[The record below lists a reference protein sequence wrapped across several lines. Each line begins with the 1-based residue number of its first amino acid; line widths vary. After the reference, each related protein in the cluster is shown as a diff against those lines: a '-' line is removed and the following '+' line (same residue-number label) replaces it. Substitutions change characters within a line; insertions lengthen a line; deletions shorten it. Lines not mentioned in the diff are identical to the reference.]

1 MKLHS
6 SLLSWFVITLYCTPL
21 AFAQQST
28 TPHIIT
34 LFFKPALKQYCQGPA
49 CELLGNLHIPGQIN
63 RIILSQN
70 IMAQIISGIYVS
82 YAGFVTHSDYNG
94 QVSFPL
100 KYAHDNFTIIVTESI
115 KPVLL
120 FSNTVHHLEFA
131 ENTPAVMYSFT
142 EEKRDKKAVWVVKKV
157 AITDHKIPDNALI
170 IFSQPSHIIIA
181 EGIFKADEGPN
192 VILPHIYV
200 AENTP
205 LSVNALQFVKLAK
218 FFAPVVKAFGYA
230 PERYADIIAN

>member
-1 MKLHS
+1 MKLHI
-6 SLLSWFVITLYCTPL
+6 SLISWFVIAFYGTPL
-21 AFAQQST
+21 AFAQQSA

-34 LFFKPALKQYCQGPA
+34 LFFKPALKQYCEGPA
-49 CELLGNLHIPGQIN
+49 CELLENLHIPGQIN

-70 IMAQIISGIYVS
+70 VMAQIISGIYVT

-100 KYAHDNFTIIVTESI
+100 KYAHDNYTLIVTESI

-131 ENTPAVMYSFT
+131 EETPAVMYSFT
-142 EEKRDKKAVWVVKKV
+142 REKQNKKSVWVVKKV
-157 AITDHKIPDNALI
+157 AITDHKIPDTALI

-181 EGIFKADEGPN
+181 EGIFSADEGPN

-200 AENTP
+200 TDNTP

-218 FFAPVVKAFGYA
+218 FFAPVTKAFGYA
-230 PERYADIIAN
+230 RERYADIIAN